1 MICNKCKKNISNKVS
16 VCPYC
21 ATKVKKSTSTNKG
34 VKNKFIQADNSSLVG
49 STVTNNKGSFI
60 KLEKNKKNTNVDR
73 RKYTNYIDY
82 QEAKK
87 EQDRK
92 NYINN
97 NSKNGKFFS
106 VLKNIDEI
114 NENGKVSTLATK
126 KSGKERLKELK
137 ESSAKDTLN
146 IGSKVTKSYSNKV
159 AKKIVNNKENLQS
172 KKPILKQ
179 ELDSNVKKGKY
190 FNLEV
195 ELLSIK
201 TENKKVRKAIN
212 FVPYLTIIVL
222 WIIVI
227 GFVVTTSN
235 NGFYFK
241 ENEEDVVKET
251 ITEDDLDQEMAKYEG
266 ISKSGQSGGAAS
278 EGVTSIVYDN
288 QYLQQFVINNEND
301 VKRLIETDSVRQKNN
316 CPSKVV
322 KIEEEIMKY
331 GITAVNLCEIDEDF
345 ALELKQVVQYI
356 YFNYPTARYYL
367 TNLTLA
373 NVDENSSFIAAFMP
387 IFTFSTSNTN
397 TGYPIAVK
405 TQILL
410 NAKYF
415 LNLSKISNSVK
426 YGAKSGYFPPNATR
440 SSTVAHE
447 FGHYLSYVALL
458 NHYNSKKLNFV
469 QASQVATLYDVYDD
483 FNSGEFSRKLLE
495 EAYDTY
501 KKTYGVNFSFNEFR
515 ESISTYAVAKD
526 ESGSYIYDE
535 TIAEAFH
542 DCYLNGEAAETA
554 SKVIMQTLVGK
565 L

>member
-1 MICNKCKKNISNKVS
+1 M
-16 VCPYC
+16 
-21 ATKVKKSTSTNKG
+21 
-34 VKNKFIQADNSSLVG
+34 
-49 STVTNNKGSFI
+49 
-60 KLEKNKKNTNVDR
+60 
-73 RKYTNYIDY
+73 
-82 QEAKK
+82 
-87 EQDRK
+87 
-92 NYINN
+92 
-97 NSKNGKFFS
+97 
-106 VLKNIDEI
+106 
-114 NENGKVSTLATK
+114 
-126 KSGKERLKELK
+126 
-137 ESSAKDTLN
+137 
-146 IGSKVTKSYSNKV
+146 
-159 AKKIVNNKENLQS
+159 
-172 KKPILKQ
+172 
-179 ELDSNVKKGKY
+179 
-190 FNLEV
+190 
-195 ELLSIK
+195 
-201 TENKKVRKAIN
+201 
-212 FVPYLTIIVL
+212 
-222 WIIVI
+222 
-227 GFVVTTSN
+227 
-235 NGFYFK
+235 
-241 ENEEDVVKET
+241 
-251 ITEDDLDQEMAKYEG
+251 
-266 ISKSGQSGGAAS
+266 
-278 EGVTSIVYDN
+278 
-288 QYLQQFVINNEND
+288 
-301 VKRLIETDSVRQKNN
+301 
-316 CPSKVV
+316 
-322 KIEEEIMKY
+322 
-331 GITAVNLCEIDEDF
+331 DEDF
-345 ALELKQVVQYI
+345 TLELKQVVQYI